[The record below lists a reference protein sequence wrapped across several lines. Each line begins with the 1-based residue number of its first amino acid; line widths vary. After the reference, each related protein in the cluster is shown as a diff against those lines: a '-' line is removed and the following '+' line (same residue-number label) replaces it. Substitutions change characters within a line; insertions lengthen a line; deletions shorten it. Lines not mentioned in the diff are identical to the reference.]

1 MTQNNNDA
9 IGILGKHFA
18 VLAKKTF
25 GGSVEIPE
33 IVYSRVIYSWENR
46 YPVLFENTTSDDISD
61 RKFIR

>member
-33 IVYSRVIYSWENR
+33 IVYSRVI
-46 YPVLFENTTSDDISD
+46 
-61 RKFIR
+61 